1 MKVVFKHEQTKYLD
15 LQYMANKLLQN
26 KYAHTFEMFLLTY
39 LDQCEY
45 FEDANCYD
53 NWYEI
58 RTSVYNNLFVYCAEN
73 GLDDELKK
81 LKKLKDF

>member
-15 LQYMANKLLQN
+15 LQYMA
-26 KYAHTFEMFLLTY
+26 Y